1 MRYIGSKVQLLEA
14 IESVLLDNNVKAKTF
29 LDIFSGTG
37 SVARY
42 FKNKYQV
49 YSNDILY
56 FSYVLQYATIQN
68 DSMPKFEKINE
79 YLKLNIFEYLSN
91 IESYA
96 ISKYSDEKLFIRN
109 NFTDF
114 CGRNYLTRENGL
126 RIDLWRL
133 EIETWYGLNL
143 ITKNEYFYL
152 VACIIESVP
161 FYSNISGTYGAF
173 LKTWDPRALKKIDLV
188 ILEVETNKKD
198 NMSFNLDGEEL
209 INRISG
215 DILYID
221 PPYNERQYLPNY
233 HLLETISKYD
243 YPVIKGVTGIRE
255 YAAEKSKFCSKKTV
269 YEAFEN
275 LVKNA
280 DFKYVLLSY
289 NTDGIMS
296 EEEIISIMSKYDR
309 NNQCKV
315 YRFPHKRYKSR
326 TLVNNSDLH
335 ELIFFIEKKNYNSLI
350 ETKTDLIKSPL
361 NYIGGKT
368 KILPQ
373 LIKYFP
379 EKVNTFVDLFCG
391 GLNVG
396 INIEAKSIIA
406 NDINSYVIEMFEYF
420 RDTKINDI
428 LTSIEAVISRYSLS
442 KSNQEGYLKLRE
454 DYNINRNPLYLFV
467 LTCFSFNHQIRYNN
481 DFDFN
486 CPFGKDRS
494 SYNESIKKNLIRFVT
509 KLHQTTSVKFSS
521 VNFDKVDLSLLD
533 KDSLVYCDPPYLITT
548 GSYNDGT
555 RGFGNWT
562 DRSEKELLEMLD
574 KLNENN
580 IKFALSNVFEHKGI
594 KNELL
599 IDWANKYTIIEIHNN
614 YNNSNYQSNA
624 KEHKT
629 VEVLITNFKVIV

>member
-42 FKNKYQV
+42 FKKKYQI

-68 DSMPKFEKINE
+68 DSVPNFDKINE
-79 YLKLNIFEYLSN
+79 YLGKNVFDYLSS
-91 IESYA
+91 IESYTKG
-96 ISKYSDEKLFIRN
+96 KYNDDRLFIRN

-114 CGRNYLTRENGL
+114 CGRNYLTSENGL

-133 EIETWYGLNL
+133 EIEEWLKLSL
-143 ITKNEYFYL
+143 ITQDEYFYL
-152 VACIIESVP
+152 IACIVEAIP

-173 LKTWDPRALKKIDLV
+173 LKTWDPRALKRIELVKID
-188 ILEVETNKKD
+188 VETNKKD
-198 NMSFNLDGEEL
+198 NKSYNLDGELL
-209 INRISG
+209 IKRVNG

-233 HLLETISKYD
+233 HLLETIAKYD
-243 YPVIKGVTGIRE
+243 YPVIKGVTGIRD
-255 YAAEKSKFCSKKTV
+255 YDIEKSKFCSKKTV

-280 DFKYVLLSY
+280 NFKYILLSY
-289 NTDGIMS
+289 NTDGIMG
-296 EEEIISIMSKYDR
+296 EDEIISIMSKYDV
-309 NNQCKV
+309 NGNCKV
-315 YRFPHKRYKSR
+315 YRFPHKRFKSR
-326 TLVNNSDLH
+326 TLVNTSDLH
-335 ELIFFIEKKNYNSLI
+335 ELIFFIEKKTNKVLLESNSS
-350 ETKTDLIKSPL
+350 LIKSPL

-373 LIKYFP
+373 LLNYFP
-379 EKVNTFVDLFCG
+379 DKVSTFVDLFCG

-396 INIEAKSIIA
+396 ININAQTIIA
-406 NDINSYVIEMFEYF
+406 NDINNYIMEMFEYF
-420 RDTKINDI
+420 KKTNVNE
-428 LTSIEAVISRYSLS
+428 LLQSIDRIIFEYSLS
-442 KSNQEGYLKLRE
+442 KNNQVGYLKLRE
-454 DYNINRNPLYLFV
+454 DYNAKKNPLYLFV

-481 DFDFN
+481 DFEFN

-494 SYNESIKKNLIRFVT
+494 TYNESIKKNLIRFVT
-509 KLHQTTSVKFSS
+509 KLQQTESVIFSS
-521 VNFDKVDLSLLD
+521 VNFTKVDLSTLD

-562 DRSEKELLEMLD
+562 YRNDVQLLDLLDMLNN
-574 KLNENN
+574 KN
-580 IKFALSNVFEHKGI
+580 IKFALSNVYEHMGV
-594 KNELL
+594 KNDLL
-599 IDWANKYTIIEIHNN
+599 IEWAKKYNVYEISNN

-624 KEHKT
+624 KQHKT
-629 VEVLITNFKVIV
+629 VEVLVTNFKVNK